1 MDFCLYDVNVPQ
13 LYDAVNGNIINNAN
27 NIIKMRK
34 YRIAGDQPIVIGNIN
49 IINIIMKIIFVVVCS
64 WLGDNKIIR
73 FSYIQ
78 IMSTALKEC

>member
-1 MDFCLYDVNVPQ
+1 
-13 LYDAVNGNIINNAN
+13 
-27 NIIKMRK
+27 MRK